1 MPPDVTSGLPVPL
14 RPGSAGRREPPG
26 LVSVVVPLYNEAP
39 NVRPLAQAVDQ
50 ALVGHRYELVIVD
63 DGSTDGTDGEI
74 DALAAADPRICG
86 VSLSR
91 NFGHQYAL
99 AAGLLVARGDVVVT
113 MDGDLQHPPG
123 LIPTLIERWQG
134 GANIVHTRRADTDDL
149 PLFKR
154 VTSRIFYRLF
164 STLTGV
170 PIEPGMAD
178 FRLLDRQVVDELN
191 RMREGQLLLR
201 AIFRWMGYRS
211 DVVPFVVDRR
221 HAGASKYTF
230 RKMWRLAWNGML
242 SFSTIPLRIGLA
254 LGAVTALLSFV
265 ELAFVV
271 VSWFRGQTVPGWAS
285 LLGVNAFLF
294 GVLFILLGIQGQYIL
309 RLYEQARARPT
320 FIIERIVR
328 QQIDR

>member
-1 MPPDVTSGLPVPL
+1 MSPDYKNGVPAPL
-14 RPGSAGRREPPG
+14 RPGSAARREPPG
-26 LVSVVVPLYNEAP
+26 LVSVVVPIYNEAP

-50 ALVGHRYELVIVD
+50 ALAGQGYELILVD
-63 DGSTDGTDGEI
+63 DGSTDGTVGEV
-74 DALAAADPRICG
+74 DALAAADPQVCG

-91 NFGHQYAL
+91 NFGHQNAL
-99 AAGLLVARGDVVVT
+99 AAGLLVARGNVVVT

-123 LIPTLIERWQG
+123 LIPTLIERWQA
-134 GANIVHTRRADTDDL
+134 GANIVHTRRADTDEL
-149 PLFKR
+149 PPFKR
-154 VTSRIFYRLF
+154 ITSRIFYKLF
-164 STLTGV
+164 SALTGV

-221 HAGASKYTF
+221 HAGASKYTL
-230 RKMWRLAWNGML
+230 RKMWRLAWNGVL

-254 LGAVTALLSFV
+254 IGTITALLSFV

-271 VSWFRGQTVPGWAS
+271 IAWFCGQTVPGWAS

-328 QQIDR
+328 QQSDR